1 MIRLLVPLDGSH
13 IAEQALLH
21 AATFASSFES
31 ELHLLRV
38 VERNSHDS
46 EMPFDNLDW
55 EMRCSQCECYL
66 QDLQRAL
73 AGQRIDANIHVV
85 EGNPPSEILEFGKQH
100 QIDLILLST
109 HGAGGINQFPKGST
123 VQKVLSNTKA
133 SVLLVNPDE
142 AALHTQARYRRIL
155 VMLDGSLRSD
165 WALQLAAIIARATGA
180 EMSLLQIVQ
189 PPVATP
195 AVSASIEGKQ
205 LIERL
210 VELNRLDSV
219 TRLEELKSRLPGDLS
234 VKSRVLVG
242 PEIPPLVQQVAEAD
256 NIDLLVLSAHGMSLG
271 SHWLY
276 GPIAESI
283 LAHASRPLLVF
294 QDLRERNITL
304 KPRSRLPARSEM
316 VGRPQDRAEAS

>member
-1 MIRLLVPLDGSH
+1 
-13 IAEQALLH
+13 
-21 AATFASSFES
+21 
-31 ELHLLRV
+31 
-38 VERNSHDS
+38 
-46 EMPFDNLDW
+46 
-55 EMRCSQCECYL
+55 
-66 QDLQRAL
+66 
-73 AGQRIDANIHVV
+73 
-85 EGNPPSEILEFGKQH
+85 
-100 QIDLILLST
+100 
-109 HGAGGINQFPKGST
+109 